1 MRLTEPKDLRNNG
14 HKFPALLYF
23 AFDLV
28 DWVTGVFDVGHE
40 SGRDPAR
47 IHQDCDGIAKNRH
60 ESHSCEN
67 DGVQDAGG
75 RHETEPTVYEDKD
88 RGEVNINYG

>member
-1 MRLTEPKDLRNNG
+1 MGINSQRYCTLRLISWTW
-14 HKFPALLYF
+14 LLESSM
-23 AFDLV
+23 
-28 DWVTGVFDVGHE
+28 HE

-47 IHQDCDGIAKNRH
+47 IHQDCDGIAKKGH

-75 RHETEPTVYEDKD
+75 RHETEPTVDEDKD
-88 RGEVNINYG
+88 RGEVNIYYG